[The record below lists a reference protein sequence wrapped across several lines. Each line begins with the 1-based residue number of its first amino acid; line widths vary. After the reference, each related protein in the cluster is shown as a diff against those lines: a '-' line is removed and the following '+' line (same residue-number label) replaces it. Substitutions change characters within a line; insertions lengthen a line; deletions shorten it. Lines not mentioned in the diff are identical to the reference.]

1 MKRARQL
8 YPHGVWALI
17 AGVVLVTALAFV
29 DVAVAVIVAIMLIG
43 LLVVIVP
50 LVSMLFDER
59 QSRRLRP

>member
-8 YPHGVWALI
+8 YPHGVWVLI
-17 AGVVLVTALAFV
+17 AAVVLVTALAFV
-29 DVAVAVIVAIMLIG
+29 DIALAVIAAIMLIG

-59 QSRRLRP
+59 QSRRLRH